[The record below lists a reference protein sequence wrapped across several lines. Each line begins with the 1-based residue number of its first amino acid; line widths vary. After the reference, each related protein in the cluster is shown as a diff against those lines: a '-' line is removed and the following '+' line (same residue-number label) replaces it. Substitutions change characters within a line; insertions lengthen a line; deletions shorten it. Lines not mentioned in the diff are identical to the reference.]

1 MCPTRPALAALA
13 LLAVLTTAC
22 QPAEPTTPAAT
33 IAAPSATPTTTPAP
47 EPSLPSPSP
56 APEDYAVPAVI
67 DEPYVQRVL
76 QALYSL
82 ESEAVRQMV
91 AAGEVTEEAAALLRA
106 ANRPVRIDPLLERYR
121 GLAAQGF
128 PGVLEEPGNQV
139 VTVTTVISASAE
151 CLFSSGTRD
160 FTAVAQALSLL
171 RTQCPISSFCPRI
184 LYKMKRA

>member
-139 VTVTTVISASAE
+139 VTVTIQDEAGLNPTPWMLAGGEV
-151 CLFSSGTRD
+151 
-160 FTAVAQALSLL
+160 
-171 RTQCPISSFCPRI
+171 RTDGATPEDPC
-184 LYKMKRA
+184 MA